1 MIKAISKTAVTS
13 KLTLCQVDTKDLC
26 KEYEERPWTGLLRID
41 LPQEISTILGTR
53 YIHDQPWDKVNVYK
67 HGEKTF
73 SLSLEPFT
81 NQTPTYESVVYKL
94 HRKGINPKTNSFD
107 DNQDAQFIV
116 VPDDMFSEGSYVIEM
131 RNDTEELPRHMM
143 CCLVQ

>member
-1 MIKAISKTAVTS
+1 
-13 KLTLCQVDTKDLC
+13 
-26 KEYEERPWTGLLRID
+26 
-41 LPQEISTILGTR
+41 
-53 YIHDQPWDKVNVYK
+53 VNVYK

-81 NQTPTYESVVYKL
+81 TQTPTYESEVYKK

-116 VPDDMFSEGSYVIEM
+116 VPDNMFSEGSYVIEM

>member
-13 KLTLCQVDTKDLC
+13 KLTLCQVDKKDLC

-67 HGEKTF
+67 HGKKTS

-81 NQTPTYESVVYKL
+81 TESPTYESEVYKR
-94 HRKGINPKTNSFD
+94 HPKGVNPKSNHFND
-107 DNQDAQFIV
+107 DEDAQFIV
-116 VPDDMFSEGSYVIEM
+116 VPDDIFSEGTYVIEV
-131 RNDTEELPRHMM
+131 RNDTEELPRHML

>member
-1 MIKAISKTAVTS
+1 MIIPISKTAVTS

-81 NQTPTYESVVYKL
+81 TQTPTYESEVYKK

-116 VPDDMFSEGSYVIEM
+116 VPDNMFSEGSYVIEM